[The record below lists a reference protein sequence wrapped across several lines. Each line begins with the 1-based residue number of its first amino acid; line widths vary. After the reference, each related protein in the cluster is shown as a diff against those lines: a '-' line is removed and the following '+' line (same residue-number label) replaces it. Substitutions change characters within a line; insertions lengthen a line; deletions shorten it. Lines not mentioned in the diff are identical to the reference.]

1 MMRAMPSVARVEY
14 PVYNL
19 WIQRPFEFEGY
30 AFTPAGGMDGY
41 QERVREMLATPE
53 DCHTVDVVR
62 DTAASKFAPL
72 SCLGNSGDAIEDYL
86 LLLSLGQ
93 GRNVHYREARF
104 TNDEGEVEVS
114 HSYTGRA
121 LARGEQAISPFEVE
135 DYLSTAMH
143 RLRLPGWVEDRG
155 FTSGAFWYL
164 ESLAA
169 PNLEV
174 RFVSAW
180 NGMMAIV
187 HRYFQGKWEGTGEA
201 SSPSLLFLA
210 FRDAHECDFVMD
222 EHPEIWE
229 ELSKDFLRRHPNTRL
244 FSARHASL
252 YTRKLQLVLLLV
264 LLDLAGTTE
273 FARRESVLKDIR
285 R

>member
-1 MMRAMPSVARVEY
+1 MRAMPTVARVEY

-30 AFTPAGGMDGY
+30 TFTPAGGMDGY
-41 QERVREMLATPE
+41 QERVRGMLATPE

-62 DTAASKFAPL
+62 DTTATKFAPL
-72 SCLGNSGDAIEDYL
+72 SCLCNSGDAIEDYL
-86 LLLSLGQ
+86 LLLSVGQ
-93 GRNVHYREARF
+93 GRNVHYKQARF
-104 TNDEGEVEVS
+104 CHEDGTEEVT
-114 HSYTGRA
+114 HCYTGRG

-135 DYLSTAMH
+135 DYLSTAVH
-143 RLRLPGWVEDRG
+143 RCRLPGWVEDRG
-155 FTSGAFWYL
+155 FVSGAFWYL
-164 ESLAA
+164 ESLVA
-169 PNLEV
+169 PNLEI

-210 FRDAHECDFVMD
+210 FRDAHEYDFVLD
-222 EHPEIWE
+222 EHPEIWH
-229 ELSKDFLRRHPNTRL
+229 ELSQDYLRRHPNARL
-244 FSARHASL
+244 FSGRHASL

-273 FARRESVLKDIR
+273 FARRDSVLRDIR